1 MLNKLILSSSCF
13 RKASLAFII
22 LALFINLNC
31 GKRKPPQPPVE
42 RISQRVEIAGK
53 QQGNVITL
61 FWSLPPQNTSDKNT
75 LNISRA
81 DIYRLAETLDAS
93 LTLSEEEFASRSTLI
108 SSVKIS
114 QEDFQRGQVSY
125 TDLLQF
131 SGQSARL
138 RYAVRFVNAAGQ
150 KAAFSNFLLIE
161 PTAKVAANPTSLV
174 ATIAEEE
181 IVLKWDT
188 PKANVDGTEP
198 SNILGF
204 NIYRTRDKE
213 NSPAILNKTP
223 ITDNIFRDRSFEFG
237 VNYGYFVRTV
247 SLGSNGD
254 PVESS
259 NSNTIE
265 VQPRDIFAP
274 SPPSAITIA
283 AAPDN
288 LAIFF
293 AVNPEK
299 DIAGYRIYRSTNRD
313 QPLSNWTLLT
323 DQLLTTNT
331 FQDKKVETGKTYYY
345 YLTAVDTA
353 GNASKASI
361 IVSEIAP

>member
-1 MLNKLILSSSCF
+1 LKESLKELKSPETARECNYSFLESSSSKYF
-13 RKASLAFII
+13 
-22 LALFINLNC
+22 
-31 GKRKPPQPPVE
+31 GQ
-42 RISQRVEIAGK
+42 
-53 QQGNVITL
+53 
-61 FWSLPPQNTSDKNT
+61 NT

-265 VQPRDIFAP
+265 VSPETYSPQVPRV
-274 SPPSAITIA
+274 
-283 AAPDN
+283 
-288 LAIFF
+288 L
-293 AVNPEK
+293 
-299 DIAGYRIYRSTNRD
+299 
-313 QPLSNWTLLT
+313 
-323 DQLLTTNT
+323 
-331 FQDKKVETGKTYYY
+331 
-345 YLTAVDTA
+345 
-353 GNASKASI
+353 
-361 IVSEIAP
+361 